1 MPSSLTAKTKILDA
15 LRGQLL
21 LIGGGVSG
29 TQATGTVT
37 LVGGAIDT
45 TTLTG
50 GGRGYEYAPEVIVS
64 GDGSGASIRAIK
76 PGDQDSVTTLEIVDG
91 GSGYTTASL
100 SIAAPPLSF
109 NSSVYSNVHR
119 EWKYLQEINDFPT
132 ICFMT
137 GRVNREHQ
145 GGGIRYDTLN
155 VSIRGY
161 VMQDDSVSAC
171 EDLAEDVEQVVNKL
185 RDVKTAENAQAIVD
199 SRVLSIRTD
208 EGLFEP
214 YGVVDILAEITYDYD
229 VVVNTG
235 YLLLESGDGFIISEN
250 GDLLQYI

>member
-1 MPSSLTAKTKILDA
+1 
-15 LRGQLL
+15 
-21 LIGGGVSG
+21 
-29 TQATGTVT
+29 
-37 LVGGAIDT
+37 
-45 TTLTG
+45 
-50 GGRGYEYAPEVIVS
+50 
-64 GDGSGASIRAIK
+64 
-76 PGDQDSVTTLEIVDG
+76 
-91 GSGYTTASL
+91 
-100 SIAAPPLSF
+100 
-109 NSSVYSNVHR
+109 
-119 EWKYLQEINDFPT
+119 
-132 ICFMT
+132 MT

-145 GGGIRYDTLN
+145 GGGLRYDTLG

-214 YGVVDILAEITYDYD
+214 YGVVDVLAEITYDYD